1 MREILFRGKRVDN
14 GEWVEGFFYW
24 GDYKCWTFIIKYDG
38 ECINNEH
45 EVHPES
51 VGQFTGLLDKNGKR
65 IFEGDVVVKDEYP
78 YFDNEEQ
85 NYVATVDWIY
95 SAWETV
101 LHCVNTKKS
110 GISDGVNERMD
121 EGEDGETTNWEI
133 IGNIHD
139 NPELIGKE
147 ASNG

>member
-1 MREILFRGKRVDN
+1 MREILFRGKSIEH
-14 GEWVEGFFYW
+14 GGWEEGDLVTSFGKTYIANTVGNDRDDW
-24 GDYKCWTFIIKYDG
+24 C
-38 ECINNEH
+38 
-45 EVHPES
+45 EVVPES
-51 VGQFTGLLDKNGKR
+51 VGQFTGLSDKNGKK

-85 NYVATVDWIY
+85 NYVATVEWIY

-101 LHCVNTKKS
+101 LHCVNPHKR
-110 GISDGVNERMD
+110 GISNGINERMD
-121 EGEDGETTNWEI
+121 EGENGERTEWEI

-139 NPELIGKE
+139 NPDLIGKE